1 MNVEHLVS
9 MANQI
14 GRYYEAY
21 PDRAE
26 ALKSAATHVRRYWDP
41 RMRTALLHHMD
52 ADNGEWKVGADAT
65 LETLLGSEPL
75 RKVGALFAVDRDGR
89 LRGVVTID
97 QVRRA
102 LETTAVPGA

>member
-26 ALKSAATHVRRYWDP
+26 SLLSAATHVRRYWDP
-41 RMRTALLHHMD
+41 RMRTALLHHLD
-52 ADNGEWKVGADAT
+52 TDGGEGLDPFM
-65 LETLLGSEPL
+65 LEAVTTH
-75 RKVGALFAVDRDGR
+75 RAALTPKAS
-89 LRGVVTID
+89 T
-97 QVRRA
+97 
-102 LETTAVPGA
+102 PPPKP

>member
-14 GRYYEAY
+14 GRYYAAY

-41 RMRTALLHHMD
+41 RMRTELLHHMD
-52 ADNGEWKVGADAT
+52 AENGEGLDPFMA
-65 LETLLGSEPL
+65 E
-75 RKVGALFAVDRDGR
+75 AVR
-89 LRGVVTID
+89 TH
-97 QVRRA
+97 RA
-102 LETTAVPGA
+102 ELTPAQKTEAR

>member
-41 RMRTALLHHMD
+41 RMRRAMLQHMD
-52 ADNGEWKVGADAT
+52 AENGEGLDAFMAEAIRTHRVDLTPADK
-65 LETLLGSEPL
+65 SP
-75 RKVGALFAVDRDGR
+75 R
-89 LRGVVTID
+89 
-97 QVRRA
+97 Q
-102 LETTAVPGA
+102 P

>member
-52 ADNGEWKVGADAT
+52 AENGEGLDAFMAEAVRT
-65 LETLLGSEPL
+65 PPGRPHAGRQVTALG
-75 RKVGALFAVDRDGR
+75 
-89 LRGVVTID
+89 
-97 QVRRA
+97 
-102 LETTAVPGA
+102 